1 MNDRRHTECDVHLVP
16 IDSRRGCPYC
26 LRFLAAAPD
35 PQELSSADRLDE
47 LERWLLSERSVP
59 PGVLLARIEQLVGR
73 PVMPWEL
80 EEPDMLMRR
89 AQRPRR
95 QDGYWDDW

>member
-1 MNDRRHTECDVHLVP
+1 VPRTRARRPWPATTP
-16 IDSRRGCPYC
+16 RGDADAKAGDERA
-26 LRFLAAAPD
+26 RF
-35 PQELSSADRLDE
+35 R
-47 LERWLLSERSVP
+47 
-59 PGVLLARIEQLVGR
+59 LLARIEQLVGR